1 MLPFQTPQLSLE
13 DPAGQPRSASP
24 QSFLETA
31 GNTRE
36 LHTGDGL
43 RLRQSFAIKGQDAAL
58 QSGST
63 PHRGFTD
70 MQPLPKRP
78 KTRAGKASPPP
89 IWCVLSRASPC
100 AVQSSNTNVH
110 EGLRDKKDRVP
121 WAHFNPFGAQ
131 EGTGSV
137 DVEEG
142 LFWGIESSLFLGE
155 HTLTEF

>member
-1 MLPFQTPQLSLE
+1 MLHCRVVLP
-13 DPAGQPRSASP
+13 
-24 QSFLETA
+24 
-31 GNTRE
+31 
-36 LHTGDGL
+36 HTGASQICNHFPRG
-43 RLRQSFAIKGQDAAL
+43 RKQGQ
-58 QSGST
+58 
-63 PHRGFTD
+63 
-70 MQPLPKRP
+70 
-78 KTRAGKASPPP
+78 GKHHLLL